1 MRFSTIFAFILL
13 VFFGFVL
20 FSEKEKIKPLVSS
33 LPSSFAK
40 QKLPDEFMPE
50 LLVVELEFSNEIKK
64 LQVGKYEITIGQWKY
79 CYAEGGCSFLPRLK
93 LNQDDL
99 HPITNI
105 NFLDA
110 LEYIAWIS
118 KRSGNKYRLPTEKEW
133 SLFANLNKEQTK
145 KKLFDDP
152 RMAWAAD
159 YINYQK
165 QNKITQEAGAFGE
178 NQFGL
183 FDIKGNVWEWTSTC
197 YGSENVGQTTM
208 INCGAHIV
216 QGEHRGA
223 IIDFVR
229 NPLAG
234 GCSIGFT
241 PSNLGFRIVREL

>member
-1 MRFSTIFAFILL
+1 MRVSTIFAFILL
-13 VFFGFVL
+13 AFFSFVL
-20 FSEKEKIKPLVSS
+20 FLQKEKIKPLVVNLSS
-33 LPSSFAK
+33 VFLG
-40 QKLPDEFMPE
+40 QKIPDEFMPE
-50 LLVVELEFSNEIKK
+50 LIAIEIKLPDEIKK
-64 LQVGKYEITIGQWKY
+64 LQVGKFEITIGQWKY
-79 CYAEGGCSFLPRLK
+79 CHSEGGCSQLPRIK
-93 LNQDDL
+93 LNQDNS
-99 HPITNI
+99 HPIVNI

-110 LEYIAWIS
+110 MEYIAWLSKIS
-118 KRSGNKYRLPTEKEW
+118 GKKYRLPTSQEW
-133 SLFANLNKEQTK
+133 ALFADLKEPEI

-165 QNKITQEAGAFGE
+165 LNKITQQSGAFGA
-178 NQFGL
+178 NIYGL

-197 YGSENVGQTTM
+197 YESDNVGQITIT
-208 INCGAHIV
+208 NCGAHIV